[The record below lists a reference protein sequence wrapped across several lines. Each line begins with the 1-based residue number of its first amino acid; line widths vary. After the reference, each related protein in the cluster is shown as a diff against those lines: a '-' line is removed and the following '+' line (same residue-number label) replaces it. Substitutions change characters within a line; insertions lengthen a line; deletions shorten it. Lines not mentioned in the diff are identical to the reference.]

1 MKRVLFAAAAFG
13 LATSAHAASA
23 RVSGTTPS
31 SFQMVT
37 TSGGNGGNGLNTSGQ
52 ITVPEPMTLTLVG
65 AGLLGLGL
73 LRRRFKR

>member
-13 LATSAHAASA
+13 LATSAQPASA
-23 RVSGTTPS
+23 LVSGTTPS
-31 SFQMVT
+31 SFQIST
-37 TSGGNGGNGLNTSGQ
+37 TSGGSGDSGLNTSGQ

>member
-13 LATSAHAASA
+13 LATSAHAASE

-31 SFQMVT
+31 SFQIST
-37 TSGGNGGNGLNTSGQ
+37 TGSGNGRLNTFGQ